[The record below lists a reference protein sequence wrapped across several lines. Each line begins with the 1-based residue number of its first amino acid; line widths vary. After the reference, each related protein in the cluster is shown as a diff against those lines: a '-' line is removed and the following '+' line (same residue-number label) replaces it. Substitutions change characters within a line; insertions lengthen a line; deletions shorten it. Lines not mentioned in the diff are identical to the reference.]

1 MRKQV
6 MTPEKTEQAGAT
18 SAWLDLEQL
27 ASAEISSEE
36 ADYPIEAALNPE
48 QTGRWRAAA
57 SGAQTIRLRF
67 DQPQSLQRI
76 HLAFH
81 EDEQPRTQEF
91 VLRWSPDGGQSY
103 QEIVRQQYTFSPP
116 NTSKEVEE
124 YQVNLAGVTV
134 LELYLIP
141 DISGGSAHAT
151 LTGLYLA

>member
-6 MTPEKTEQAGAT
+6 ITPEKTEQAHAT
-18 SAWLDLEQL
+18 NAWLDLEQL

-36 ADYPIEAALNPE
+36 AAHPIEAALNPE
-48 QTGRWRAAA
+48 QAGGWRAAT
-57 SGAQTIRLRF
+57 SGAQTIRLHF

-76 HLAFH
+76 HLAFW
-81 EDEQPRTQEF
+81 EEEQPRTQEF

-124 YQVNLAGVTV
+124 YQVNLTGVTV
-134 LELYLIP
+134 IELHLIP

-151 LTGLYLA
+151 LAGLYLA